1 MSIKK
6 ILLSIFF
13 LLLLIGGY
21 YGYQFYQKMQ
31 PVPLPISAA
40 DRQAINL
47 MPLPAKLA
55 LKEANTFLELTD
67 FFGVEATGAG
77 ATDPVLKRA
86 IRRMKKRIG
95 DKTEQK
101 IKTDTDKV
109 NLVINCKN
117 PIEGVQQ
124 LREDESYTL
133 DVATDKA
140 VLEANTVYG
149 ALRGI
154 ETFLQLVFINNDRTF
169 LQTVNIEDAPRYPY
183 RGLMIDVCRH
193 WIPKKVILQNLD
205 AMAAAKLNVLHLHLT
220 EYQGF
225 RVESKVYPKLHEL
238 GSNGDY
244 YTQADIQQIVKYAR
258 DRGIR
263 VIPEFDLPGHS
274 TSFLVGYPELAA
286 APGPYQLDTL
296 YGILPPVLDPTK
308 ESVYEF
314 LDAFFEE
321 MATLFPDEYVHIGG
335 DEVNTTDWESNAD
348 ITAFMEKEDIEDY
361 HALQAYFN
369 QRLQKIL
376 AKHGKKMMGW
386 DEVTHPDLDKEVVV
400 QSWRGHNFLFEA
412 ARQGNPTI
420 LSAGLYLDHKLPA
433 SKHYTINPSVLPG
446 GVTIEPDSLN
456 WQNWDITLQIGESPM
471 EGQMTLY
478 GTNDKLRGVFNMVG
492 NLQEFKQAS
501 LIENQLNFEFESN
514 FGTINVKS
522 RITDGQSIEGSM
534 NLGLLSI
541 PFSGTKIGGNDMAE
555 TIAPP
560 LQKIEPLTTEQE
572 ALILGGEACMWSEVV
587 DEKSINSRIWPR
599 TAAIAEKFWSPVT
612 LTDNEADMYRR
623 MTAFDNS
630 LKEAG
635 IKLNSQY
642 ILSIAKLTEK
652 YPIFLQQA
660 KNLIDLLEEVKY
672 YNRMMDYTEH
682 PLTTNTPLNEVADIA
697 RPESPE
703 ARRFNQMAARFAA
716 NPSDGIAYNDLKF
729 KLAKLIENHQLL
741 TPFFDHSPPMKKIEG
756 LSARLAKACDAALIC
771 LNKREGNGLI
781 DETKRVDYLAAVE
794 AAAQPKAGVE
804 LAIIE
809 GLKTLVSL

>member
-6 ILLSIFF
+6 ILLSI
-13 LLLLIGGY
+13 LLLLFLVGGY

-31 PVPLPISAA
+31 PVPLPISEA
-40 DRQAINL
+40 DRQAIHL
-47 MPLPAKLA
+47 MPLPAKLQ
-55 LKEANTFLELTD
+55 LQETNTFLELTE

-77 ATDPVLKRA
+77 ADDPILKRA
-86 IRRMKKRIG
+86 MRRMKKRIG
-95 DKTEQK
+95 DMTEQK
-101 IKTDTDKV
+101 VDVNSDKI
-109 NLVINCKN
+109 NLIINCKN
-117 PIEGVQQ
+117 LTNGVQQ

-154 ETFLQLVFINNDRTF
+154 ETFLQLVFTSNDRTF
-169 LQTVNIEDAPRYPY
+169 LQTVKIEDAPRYPY

-193 WIPKKVILQNLD
+193 WIPKKIILQNLD
-205 AMAAAKLNVLHLHLT
+205 AMAAAKMNVLHLHLT

-238 GSNGDY
+238 GSDGDY
-244 YTQADIQQIVKYAR
+244 YTQKDIQQIVKYAR

-308 ESVYEF
+308 ESVYDF
-314 LDAFFEE
+314 LDAFLGE

-335 DEVNTTDWESNAD
+335 DEVNTQDWENNPT
-348 ITAFMEKEDIEDY
+348 ITAFMEKEGIADY

-369 QRLQKIL
+369 LRLQKIL
-376 AKHGKKMMGW
+376 TKHGKKMMGW
-386 DEVTHPDLDKEVVV
+386 DEITHPDLDKEVVV
-400 QSWRGHNFLFEA
+400 QSWRGHKFLYEA

-420 LSAGLYLDHKLPA
+420 LSAGLYLDHKLP
-433 SKHYTINPSVLPG
+433 SSNHYAINPDVLPG

-456 WQNWDITLQIGESPM
+456 WQNWAISLQIGESPTD
-471 EGQMTLY
+471 GQMTLY
-478 GTNDKLRGVFNMVG
+478 GTTLNLRGVFNMMG

-501 LIENQLNFEFESN
+501 LLETELTFEFESN
-514 FGTINVKS
+514 FGLIKVKS
-522 RITDGQSIEGSM
+522 VIEDSQTISGSM

-541 PFSGTKIGGNDMAE
+541 PFTGTKIGGNDMAE
-555 TIAPP
+555 TTAPA
-560 LQKIEPLTTEQE
+560 LQKIEPLTEAQL

-599 TAAIAEKFWSPVT
+599 TAAIAEKFWSPT
-612 LTDNEADMYRR
+612 ALSNNDADMYRR
-623 MTAFDNS
+623 LTAFENT
-630 LKEAG
+630 LKHLG
-635 IKLNSQY
+635 LNLRSQY
-642 ILSIAKLTEK
+642 VLRLAKLTEK

-660 KNLIDLLEEVKY
+660 KDLIDLLEEVKY
-672 YNRMMDYTEH
+672 YNRMMAYN

-703 ARRFNQMAARFAA
+703 AWLFNQTVARFID
-716 NPSDGIAYNDLKF
+716 NPSDDIAYNELKF
-729 KLAKLIENHQLL
+729 KLAHLIENHQLL
-741 TPFFDHSPPMKKIEG
+741 EPFFDHSPQIKKIER
-756 LSARLAKACDAALIC
+756 LSARLTKACEAALVC
-771 LNKREGNGLI
+771 LNKRQGNGLVT
-781 DETKRVDYLAAVE
+781 EAQKVAYLAAVE
-794 AAAQPKAGVE
+794 AAAQPEAGVE

-809 GLKTLVSL
+809 GLTALINF